1 MGPPSNTS
9 TAAGALQ
16 TEVDVKY
23 KYISEGLEQASKSI
37 STLKKQTS
45 SINADLQSAVDL
57 TSSLDDNINNALN
70 NYTNVTA
77 SVTSSS
83 IQTYLISILLGTR
96 I

>member
-16 TEVDVKY
+16 VEVDVKY

-45 SINADLQSAVDL
+45 SIGADLQSAVDL

-77 SVTSSS
+77 SV
-83 IQTYLISILLGTR
+83 IHLLKKCLLISNL
-96 I
+96 